1 MGFHEN
7 LRHYREKA
15 GYKTAKELADVLKLP
30 YNTYA
35 GYESKGREPKYQMLC
50 KIADLLN
57 VSTDELLGAKEK
69 TYTAKDLDRLAIRN
83 RIMLEVEKQERQ
95 WGDEKDLNPF
105 QMLSLIAEEFGEVS
119 QAVNETYLPEKAR
132 DKNKHIKN
140 GKYAIE
146 NEVYQ
151 TIALLFRFIENLP
164 EVEQS
169 NEK

>member
-1 MGFHEN
+1 MGFQEN
-7 LRHYREKA
+7 LKYYREKA
-15 GYKTAKELADVLKLP
+15 GYKTAKDFSEALSLP
-30 YNTYA
+30 YATYA
-35 GYESKGREPKYQMLC
+35 AYENKNREPKYNTLC

-69 TYTAKDLDRLAIRN
+69 TYTAKDLNRLAIRN

-95 WGDEKDLNPF
+95 WGDEKDLDPF
-105 QMLSLIAEEFGEVS
+105 QMLSMIAEEFGEVS

-151 TIALLFRFIENLP
+151 TIALLFRFIESLP
-164 EVEQS
+164 EAD
-169 NEK
+169 